1 MLKTEKITPN
11 KIAYDRPSIKLI
23 SFLRKHYNLEKY
35 DPQNNNFIVYD
46 DYFIVFTFLLRNP
59 LRKIRQNSLI
69 MTSLTVMIPIL
80 EFNKRKKK
88 KQNHMFQTTILN

>member
-35 DPQNNNFIVYD
+35 VPQNNNFIVYD
-46 DYFIVFTFLLRNP
+46 DYFIVIEFLFRNQ
-59 LRKIRQNSLI
+59 LIKISRNSLI
-69 MTSLTVMIPIL
+69 VMSSIAMIPIQ

-88 KQNHMFQTTILN
+88 KPKLMLQIIIRK